1 MKNNL
6 TEIILKYA
14 QEENTDY
21 ALLLTGKW
29 GCGKTYYW
37 KNILSEGIK
46 KISVSDDSETKLKPI
61 YVSLNGISDVNQIV
75 DRFLAEGDSS
85 GFLKIIKYLPQNI
98 KISFVDIDIS
108 KYSSFGIHYLL
119 SRYLK
124 NESQKLFVCFDD
136 LERISIGI
144 DEVLGFINT
153 HFIEHNHIKTIFL
166 TDLTKNQLTEDDNN
180 EILEKYFE
188 RTIKFEFDA
197 EYIIRDISLNYK
209 NSEKPFF
216 DFLVRNKKY
225 IVDLIIDAKIENI
238 RTIKFA
244 IRILKD
250 VFNKAGGK
258 ELNKLSKEI
267 ILFTF
272 SVSNEFKKGRITSE
286 ESDNPKIFTNVF
298 LYTHKLGLYNI
309 INDSSDIP
317 DALDNES
324 FKYWDY
330 FYKKYITEK
339 RKNDF
344 NFINSIY
351 QYVLLGMF
359 DKVLFEKDIE
369 NILGVTTKWDDIYN
383 KLYEFR
389 VLSNKEFKSYYK
401 AVLKY
406 VEAGQY
412 NLYKYLNI
420 FVLMNTF
427 LKNNLLVI
435 SGDKLMNSFNKGLE
449 IKSLNGFDEYSEESF
464 RHMNR
469 YENIKEEDFIQIRD
483 KVIDIHNH
491 NKHDNI
497 EKNVMEYF
505 EAIKDGEDKIYKYY
519 RRIESKPIISTFSAE
534 KLLKLITE
542 AEHSLLVSIEDFISY
557 HGKNIK
563 DGTFNDDDKKKEKI
577 ELELLLTRL
586 KQYEETLNIKN
597 LPVTKYNI
605 KKIIKSINEILQF
618 NHQINPPN

>member
-244 IRILKD
+244 LRILKD

-286 ESDNPKIFTNVF
+286 ESDNPKIFTNIF
-298 LYTHKLGLYNI
+298 HYTQKLEMNEILKTSPNKDG
-309 INDSSDIP
+309 DMSTD
-317 DALDNES
+317 ES
-324 FKYWDY
+324 FVYHDY
-330 FYKKYITEK
+330 FFKLYINQK
-339 RKNDF
+339 RKGDF
-344 NFINSIY
+344 KYFNSIY
-351 QYVLLGMF
+351 QYILLGLF
-359 DKVLFEKDIE
+359 DKALFKKDIE
-369 NILGVTTKWDDIYN
+369 NILDTESEWDEAYTKLLN
-383 KLYEFR
+383 FR
-389 VLSNKEFKSYYK
+389 GLSNKEFRSCYK
-401 AVLKY
+401 NVLKF
-406 VEAGQY
+406 VEKGKY
-412 NLYKYLNI
+412 SLYRYINLS
-420 FVLMNTF
+420 VLLKSF
-427 LKNNLLVI
+427 LDLNLLEI
-435 SGDKLMNSFNKGLE
+435 NEDELLDIINRGLK
-449 IKSLNGFDEYSEESF
+449 IKDSSHSNEYNEDSF

-469 YENIKEEDFIQIRD
+469 YKDFTDKNIIQIRN
-483 KVIDIHNH
+483 KVISIHNQ
-491 NKHDNI
+491 NKHHNLKNKVTKLFKAMKEGKSDLYKDYNKIAI
-497 EKNVMEYF
+497 E
-505 EAIKDGEDKIYKYY
+505 
-519 RRIESKPIISTFSAE
+519 PIISNFSAE

-542 AEHSLLVSIEDFISY
+542 AEPSLLVSIENFITY

-563 DGTFNDDDKKKEKI
+563 DGTFNDNDKKKEKL

-586 KQYEETLNIKN
+586 KEYEETLNIKD
-597 LPVTKYNI
+597 LPVTKYNV
-605 KKIIKSINEILQF
+605 KKIIKSIKSILNLNNQSGE
-618 NHQINPPN
+618 